1 MRRSAQIIIM
11 VVAGDLATAT
21 PLLPGAG
28 WRGEANDWI
37 GGKSCENM
45 PMSMCEML
53 KSTRQ
58 ILKEPAQTAWICG
71 FKAFVK

>member
-11 VVAGDLATAT
+11 VLAGDLATAK

-37 GGKSCENM
+37 GGKSCGNM
-45 PMSMCEML
+45 PMNMCEML

-58 ILKEPAQTAWICG
+58 ILKEPAQTAWICE
-71 FKAFVK
+71 FKAFTK